1 MQRQMVTAVILSLCL
16 HILLVLAFVL
26 FGALGSQLPKKPP
39 IKYVQAVNVAAPKK
53 AAPKEEPKPAPE
65 PAPKAEPAPAPKPE
79 PKQEPKPEPKPEP
92 KEEPKPA
99 PKPEPT
105 PEPKKEPKPAPKP
118 EPKQEPKPA
127 PTPEP
132 KEEPKPEPKPTPKFE
147 QPDMLD
153 MLAEEEARMAKQQAQ
168 ERKAQ
173 AEEKAAAEAES
184 AAEAL
189 ADDAETAGY
198 VDAIQGAIAQ
208 RWVRPPSARNGM
220 LTVLAITLTPGG
232 DVVDVK
238 VIQSS
243 GDKALDRSAVNAVK
257 NVGRLPVPEGSL
269 FERFRNMTFNF
280 RPEDLRL

>member
-39 IKYVQAVNVAAPKK
+39 IKYVQAVNVSAPKK
-53 AAPKEEPKPAPE
+53 AAPTEEPT
-65 PAPKAEPAPAPKPE
+65 PKAEPVPKIE
-79 PKQEPKPEPKPEP
+79 PKQEPKP
-92 KEEPKPA
+92 A
-99 PKPEPT
+99 PK

-118 EPKQEPKPA
+118 APKPEPKPA
-127 PTPEP
+127 PKP
-132 KEEPKPEPKPTPKFE
+132 EPKPEPKPAPKPEPKPKPAPTFE

-173 AEEKAAAEAES
+173 AEAKAAAEAEA

-189 ADDAETAGY
+189 ADDAETASY
-198 VDAIQGAIAQ
+198 VDAIQSVIAQ

-220 LTVLAITLTPGG
+220 LTVLNITLTPGG

-238 VIQSS
+238 VLQSS

-257 NVGRLPVPEGSL
+257 NAGRLPVPEGSL

>member
-39 IKYVQAVNVAAPKK
+39 IKYVQAVNVSAPKK
-53 AAPKEEPKPAPE
+53 AAPTEEPT
-65 PAPKAEPAPAPKPE
+65 PKAEPVPKIE
-79 PKQEPKPEPKPEP
+79 PKQ
-92 KEEPKPA
+92 
-99 PKPEPT
+99 
-105 PEPKKEPKPAPKP
+105 EPKPAPKP
-118 EPKQEPKPA
+118 EPKKEPKPTPKPAPKPEPKPA
-127 PTPEP
+127 PRPEP
-132 KEEPKPEPKPTPKFE
+132 KPAPKPEPKPAPKPEPKPEPKPKPAPTFE

-173 AEEKAAAEAES
+173 AEAKAAAEAEA

-189 ADDAETAGY
+189 ADDAETASY
-198 VDAIQGAIAQ
+198 VDAIQSVIAQ

-220 LTVLAITLTPGG
+220 LTVLNITLTPGG

-238 VIQSS
+238 VLQSS

-257 NVGRLPVPEGSL
+257 NAGRLPVPEGSL

>member
-105 PEPKKEPKPAPKP
+105 PEPKKEPKPAP
-118 EPKQEPKPA
+118 
-127 PTPEP
+127 TPEP

-153 MLAEEEARMAKQQAQ
+153 MLAEEEARMAKQQAE

-257 NVGRLPVPEGSL
+257 SVGRLPVPEGSL

>member
-39 IKYVQAVNVAAPKK
+39 IKYVQAVNVSAPKK
-53 AAPKEEPKPAPE
+53 AAPTEEPT
-65 PAPKAEPAPAPKPE
+65 PKAEPVPKIE
-79 PKQEPKPEPKPEP
+79 PKQEPKP
-92 KEEPKPA
+92 A
-99 PKPEPT
+99 PK

-118 EPKQEPKPA
+118 EPKPEPKPA
-127 PTPEP
+127 PKPEP
-132 KEEPKPEPKPTPKFE
+132 KPAPKPEPKPEPKPKPAPTFE

-173 AEEKAAAEAES
+173 AEAKAAAEAEA

-189 ADDAETAGY
+189 ADDAETASY
-198 VDAIQGAIAQ
+198 VDAIQSVIAQ

-220 LTVLAITLTPGG
+220 LTVLNITLTPGG

-238 VIQSS
+238 VLQSS

-257 NVGRLPVPEGSL
+257 NAGRLPVPEGSL

>member
-105 PEPKKEPKPAPKP
+105 PEPKKEPKPAP
-118 EPKQEPKPA
+118 
-127 PTPEP
+127 TPEP

-153 MLAEEEARMAKQQAQ
+153 MLAEEEARMAKQQAE

-232 DVVDVK
+232 DVVDVN